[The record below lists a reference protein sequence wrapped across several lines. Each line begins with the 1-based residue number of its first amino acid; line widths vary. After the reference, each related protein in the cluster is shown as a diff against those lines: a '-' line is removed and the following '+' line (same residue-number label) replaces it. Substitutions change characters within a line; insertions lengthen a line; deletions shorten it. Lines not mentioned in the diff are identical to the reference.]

1 MSVAPLPPASDRNRT
16 WSTCTA
22 DWFRERP
29 WFLILSAVALT
40 YAFLAGLR
48 TVSDYDIF
56 WQLATGRWVAQ
67 HHTTFSTDVFSYT
80 AQGQPWI
87 YPIGSGLLFYA
98 AFLLGGYVLLSW
110 LGAIVCVGTI
120 ALLLRRGSAITAA
133 LAIIGVSAI
142 AARTAPRADMF
153 TVVLFATFLSILW
166 EQYENGTGKLWILPI
181 LMAAWVNLH
190 LGFLAGIALAGLYAA
205 AEAVRLLDGQQR
217 QRTKQHLRAALP
229 WLVATLL
236 ATLANPWGWGIYRAI
251 LRQEAAMSIHS
262 ERITEWARISLTSA
276 SLQQAL
282 SLRDPASSAEWL
294 LLAGLA
300 AAVIAVFRRQWPSAL
315 LLAGTVWIA
324 MGHVRFLAF
333 LACVVVVVGGAVLTP
348 ALED

>member
-1 MSVAPLPPASDRNRT
+1 
-16 WSTCTA
+16 
-22 DWFRERP
+22 
-29 WFLILSAVALT
+29 
-40 YAFLAGLR
+40 
-48 TVSDYDIF
+48 
-56 WQLATGRWVAQ
+56 
-67 HHTTFSTDVFSYT
+67 
-80 AQGQPWI
+80 
-87 YPIGSGLLFYA
+87 SGLLFYS
-98 AFLLGGYVLLSW
+98 AFLIGGYGLISW
-110 LGAIVCVGTI
+110 LGAIACVGTI

-133 LAIIGVSAI
+133 LAIIAVSAI

-153 TVVLFATFLSILW
+153 TVVLFAAFLSILW

-217 QRTKQHLRAALP
+217 QRTKQRLRAALP

-251 LRQEAAMSIHS
+251 LSQEAAMSIHS
-262 ERITEWARISLTSA
+262 ERIAEWARISLTSA

-294 LLAGLA
+294 LLAGIIIS
-300 AAVIAVFRRQWPSAL
+300 VIAVFRRRWWFAV
-315 LLAGTVWIA
+315 LLAGTVWTA
-324 MGHVRFLAF
+324 MQHVRFLAL
-333 LACVVVVVGGAVLTP
+333 LACVVVVIGGAVLTP
-348 ALED
+348 ALEDAGSRIHDRRLYAVLGGGVAAALILLAGLRSVDLV